1 MRLLKFFLKKSSSG
15 WFEKVL
21 SWIGLGLNLGFRIWW
36 ISGRSK
42 IGDTVSWTLTV
53 WYRTTVYGNGRT
65 AVLAPALQGSRVYVG
80 RLCWWVHVIKDVWRK
95 FTHNPAQRGVVLK
108 LFIDF
113 VLKSSITDLTVCVC
127 LVLLAMGQFSSTQL
141 IFLICILQMTI
152 EDYTTDANY
161 VWDANTLWAW
171 AKPIS
176 TCITNWSRLD
186 SFDISPLDLLLE
198 WWY

>member
-65 AVLAPALQGSRVYVG
+65 AVLAAALQGSRVYVG

-113 VLKSSITDLTVCVC
+113 DLNSSSPPIPLSVCVTFC
-127 LVLLAMGQFSSTQL
+127 LQWVSFPQLNSFFLFVSSKWRLKITQRTLTTSEMRIPSGLEQNQFQHASP
-141 IFLICILQMTI
+141 
-152 EDYTTDANY
+152 TDP
-161 VWDANTLWAW
+161 V
-171 AKPIS
+171 
-176 TCITNWSRLD
+176 
-186 SFDISPLDLLLE
+186 
-198 WWY
+198 